1 MTASGALAAT
11 ALAGRAAAS
20 VAGRRRSGRR
30 AAVGLRATAAA
41 VPEIWKAGP
50 AEMRSGSGQKL
61 VWLMKEN
68 PLLVDDALEQELNRL
83 GEEQREAAE
92 AEQRAAG
99 KPKTDALVLRQRA
112 NEVRAKDRC
121 LAVSELMYL
130 MVCRELQK
138 VGAPPVKPM
147 RDGGWVSLGALFNLK
162 SLTSDIYSVDALE
175 LVKEHL
181 FKAVISQGKP
191 GEPIEINSAVYGMQL
206 AQVGLFTCAQIYAMS
221 VLFGYFL
228 RRMERR
234 FSLEK
239 MMSSMSLP
247 EFGESE
253 SKRTLKDYI
262 KSFDP
267 TQLQQE
273 GVLTREAQLATEA
286 QVAAL
291 FGDLKKLQAQ
301 LVDFVGPPDPL
312 MSSDDVT
319 KKIENAIQMGH
330 IPSVKISM
338 ADLRRLVLE
347 AVAFGALLKDSEG
360 DVEAAAY
367 ELSVGKVMQQLEGF
381 GSE

>member
-1 MTASGALAAT
+1 
-11 ALAGRAAAS
+11 
-20 VAGRRRSGRR
+20 
-30 AAVGLRATAAA
+30 
-41 VPEIWKAGP
+41 
-50 AEMRSGSGQKL
+50 MRSGSGQKL

-68 PLLVDDALEQELNRL
+68 PLLVEDALEQELNRL
-83 GEEQREAAE
+83 GEEQREAE
-92 AEQRAAG
+92 EVEQRAA
-99 KPKTDALVLRQRA
+99 KEPKSDALVLKQRA

-138 VGAPPVKPM
+138 VGAPPIKPM
-147 RDGGWVSLGALFNLK
+147 KDGGWVSLGALVNLK
-162 SLTSDIYSVDALE
+162 SLTSDIYSADALE

-191 GEPIEINSAVYGMQL
+191 GEPIEMNSEVYGMQL

-267 TQLQQE
+267 AQLQQE

-301 LVDFVGPPDPL
+301 LVEFVGPPDPL
-312 MSSDDVT
+312 LSSDDVT

-330 IPSVKISM
+330 VPSVKISM

-360 DVEAAAY
+360 DVEAASY
-367 ELSVGKVMQQLEGF
+367 ELTMGKVMQQLEGF